1 MEEIVVREK
10 SSMTEEEFLS
20 FIEKEIE
27 TYRKHVNFEAKVDIS
42 FFELQEK
49 LKEYSN
55 VSLTLVYLSTRYRFQ
70 LKSLQRIFNSWFDK
84 KVIDIQT
91 VRNRLDIAKTKWLST
106 AELERIARVEN
117 AEEYSKRIEE
127 LDGLEA
133 REKFINLLLK
143 EWEMHSYILK
153 NISDNIRSE
162 VNNLGLEK
170 KLSH

>member
-1 MEEIVVREK
+1 MEEVVVREK